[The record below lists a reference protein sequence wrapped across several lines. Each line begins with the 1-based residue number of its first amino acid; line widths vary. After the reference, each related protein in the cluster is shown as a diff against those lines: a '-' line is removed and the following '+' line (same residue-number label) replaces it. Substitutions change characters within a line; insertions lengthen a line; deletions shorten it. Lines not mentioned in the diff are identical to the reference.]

1 VQKAILR
8 RESEAAKGIEQKG
21 TELAKYRPFDEALAP
36 YRDQLALNGVSE
48 AQFVKQLLAAHDVLT
63 KTPAEGIKYLS
74 KQYGVDLAS
83 LIEAQAQTAE
93 GSEPIV
99 SSLQQEINALKQQL
113 QQVNQWQQS
122 TQVQTYEQQ
131 FQAFAATHPHFDA
144 VRADMGKLMNAGFAA
159 DLESAYEKAIAL
171 NPQLSAQ
178 IAAEKQ
184 QQVEAQRLQ
193 EAQEKAA
200 KARSA
205 AVSVTGAP
213 SGVASSTIPAESIRG
228 ELERA
233 WIN

>member
-1 VQKAILR
+1 
-8 RESEAAKGIEQKG
+8 
-21 TELAKYRPFDEALAP
+21 
-36 YRDQLALNGVSE
+36 
-48 AQFVKQLLAAHDVLT
+48 
-63 KTPAEGIKYLS
+63 
-74 KQYGVDLAS
+74 
-83 LIEAQAQTAE
+83 
-93 GSEPIV
+93 
-99 SSLQQEINALKQQL
+99 
-113 QQVNQWQQS
+113 
-122 TQVQTYEQQ
+122 
-131 FQAFAATHPHFDA
+131 
-144 VRADMGKLMNAGFAA
+144 MGKLMNAGFAA